1 MRKEN
6 NSGNC
11 FQHFDP
17 SIVCEEVTTQTKRS
31 GVVPSSAPKQIS
43 LHESAGIFVLGMKSR
58 GLEP

>member
-6 NSGNC
+6 TSGNS

-17 SIVCEEVTTQTKRS
+17 SIICEEVATQTERS
-31 GVVPSSAPKQIS
+31 GVVPSSAPKQIT
-43 LHESAGIFVLGMKSR
+43 LHESAGIFVFGMKSR

>member
-17 SIVCEEVTTQTKRS
+17 SIICEEVATQTES
-31 GVVPSSAPKQIS
+31 CGVVPSSAPKQIS
-43 LHESAGIFVLGMKSR
+43 LHESAGIFVFGMKSR

>member
-17 SIVCEEVTTQTKRS
+17 SIICEEVATQTKRN
-31 GVVPSSAPKQIS
+31 GVVPSNAPKQIS
-43 LHESAGIFVLGMKSR
+43 LHESAGIFVFGMKSR